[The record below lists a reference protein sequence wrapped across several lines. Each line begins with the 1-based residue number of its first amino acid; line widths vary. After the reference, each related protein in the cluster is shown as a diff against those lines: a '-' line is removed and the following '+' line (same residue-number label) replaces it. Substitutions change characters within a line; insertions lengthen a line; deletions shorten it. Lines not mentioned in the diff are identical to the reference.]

1 MTLELATEVP
11 VSTPVELLVA
21 HLLDREWEAQSGR
34 TAPLE
39 PTATVQEL
47 LELVLAGTPRGIFA
61 AAVLTDGSAVTPE
74 ELVAELRDE
83 LPAELSPWT
92 LRATRRAGALRR
104 RHRLPPAGYAPPLPT
119 AAPEREAQP
128 QPFSPPEAE
137 PFSPPEAEFDPAP
150 KPEPEQAP
158 VWRCRRRAPF
168 LILAAV
174 GTLLGAG
181 IGAANAAVLVHDIA
195 LGAIAGLAAAGVATL
210 AGGRQ

>member
-1 MTLELATEVP
+1 
-11 VSTPVELLVA
+11 
-21 HLLDREWEAQSGR
+21 
-34 TAPLE
+34 
-39 PTATVQEL
+39 
-47 LELVLAGTPRGIFA
+47 
-61 AAVLTDGSAVTPE
+61 
-74 ELVAELRDE
+74 
-83 LPAELSPWT
+83 
-92 LRATRRAGALRR
+92 
-104 RHRLPPAGYAPPLPT
+104 LPT

-128 QPFSPPEAE
+128 QPFSPPEAEPFSPPEAEPFSPPEAE

-195 LGAIAGLAAAGVATL
+195 LGALAGLAAAGVATL